1 MVSWSYACVRCKR
14 NFRGKPNVFR
24 HSIAVHR
31 TAETVSDSKNSSGL
45 FSSLKNAKYAS
56 NNKFRKFKHLQ
67 SISNSPN
74 YEDYLD
80 ELILEEF
87 NKIDSEIMKN
97 IGQIIKSYL
106 ELDDAL
112 I

>member
-1 MVSWSYACVRCKR
+1 MLGV
-14 NFRGKPNVFR
+14 NVILGENRMLFDTISQ
-24 HSIAVHR
+24 SIA
-31 TAETVSDSKNSSGL
+31 TAKTVSDSKNSSGL

-87 NKIDSEIMKN
+87 NKIDSEIMKI

>member
-1 MVSWSYACVRCKR
+1 M
-14 NFRGKPNVFR
+14 FFDTIPQ
-24 HSIAVHR
+24 SIE
-31 TAETVSDSKNSSGL
+31 TAETVLDSKNSSGL
-45 FSSLKNAKYAS
+45 ISRLKNTKYAS

-67 SISNSPN
+67 SIRNSPN
-74 YEDYLD
+74 YEEYLD

-87 NKIDSEIMKN
+87 NKIDSEIMKI